1 MNIEDYL
8 AKPDQTIKQHSDKL
22 QQCLKTLTDLNY
34 IQNERQLYLTQEACK
49 YHDYGKANEEFQK
62 RVSSKK
68 KHKFDHSKEVPH
80 SILSMYFIN
89 PDDYENE
96 EDFYTIVYAVAFHHV
111 HVNVY
116 DELKKNKTLIKKLL
130 EPFEVYKFSTPLMLS
145 EIDEIRNK
153 RDSIVVKGLL
163 HKCDYCASAGIP
175 VEFPNNFLSASLTA
189 LLKSWQQKNAS
200 ANWNELQNYCKDK
213 ENSNIIAIAAT
224 GMGKTE
230 AALHWLGNGK
240 GFFVLPLRT
249 AINAMYNRIRLD
261 ILHNENISERL
272 ALLHSESAEFLSYQE
287 DLDIERITDYNDLGR
302 KYSLPLTITTMDQL
316 FDFVFRYSGY
326 ELKLATFSYSKI
338 IVDEIQ
344 MYNAELLAYLVY
356 GLEQIYAM
364 GGKIAIITAT
374 LMPFVR
380 DKLRA
385 KIPFEMQ
392 TFPSDKKRHNVK
404 VIDEKLSSA
413 DILNLY
419 EKNKKSGKHNKIL
432 VICNTIKKAQEIYR
446 ELENASDILLSSELR
461 MLHSRYIRMEREQ
474 LENEIKDFAGS
485 CKELGTP
492 QNGIWISTSLVEASL
507 DLDFDYLFTELQ
519 DLNSVFQRMGRC
531 NRLAL
536 KPIDEVNCYIY
547 LQIESKL
554 LGDFIDWDIYALSK
568 EELLEFAAKRNE
580 TLMTEGD
587 KTTMLEAFS
596 TERLR
601 NSNYMKEYKKIY
613 DYLEMLNTGED
624 NEKQEMRHI
633 QSVEIIPSVVYD
645 NNSERILDLLESLK
659 KENKATERIK
669 LKAEIKKY
677 TLPVPQYIYSKYLR
691 NISQNKVINRGYI
704 KISDYEKYP
713 VIGCIYTEK
722 GFEALDEVTDPMIW

>member
-8 AKPDQTIKQHSDKL
+8 AKPDQTIKQHSDQL
-22 QQCLKTLTDLNY
+22 LQCLKTLTDLNY
-34 IQNERQLYLTQEACK
+34 IQNERQLFLTQEACK

-68 KHKFDHSKEVPH
+68 KRKFDHTKEVPH

-89 PDDYENE
+89 PDDYQNE
-96 EDFYTIVYAVAFHHV
+96 EDYYIIVYAVAFHHV

-116 DELKKNKTLIKKLL
+116 DELKKNKDLIKNLL
-130 EPFEVYKFSTPLMLS
+130 EPFEVNKFRIPFMLS

-153 RDSIVVKGLL
+153 KDSILVKGLL
-163 HKCDYCASAGIP
+163 HKCDYCASAGVPI
-175 VEFPNNFLSASLTA
+175 EFPNNFLPASLTV
-189 LLKSWQQKNAS
+189 LLTSWQQKNAS
-200 ANWNELQNYCKDK
+200 ANWNKLQNYCKEK

-230 AALHWLGNGK
+230 AALHWLGGGK

-249 AINAMYNRIRLD
+249 AINAMYNRIRID

-272 ALLHSESAEFLSYQE
+272 ALLHSESAEFLSYQQGI
-287 DLDIERITDYNDLGR
+287 DIEHIPEYNELGR

-385 KIPFEMQ
+385 KIPFELQ
-392 TFPSDKKRHNVK
+392 TFLSDKKRHNVK
-404 VIDEKLSSA
+404 VMDEKLNSE

-419 EKNKKSGKHNKIL
+419 EKNKNLGKRNKIL
-432 VICNTIKKAQEIYR
+432 VICNTIKKAQELYR
-446 ELENASDILLSSELR
+446 ELENAFDILSLGELH

-485 CKELGTP
+485 RKELGTP

-536 KPIDEVNCYIY
+536 KPIDDVNCFVY
-547 LQIESKL
+547 LQIDSTL
-554 LGDFIDWDIYALSK
+554 LGDFIDSDIYALSK
-568 EELLEFAAKRNE
+568 EQLLAFAAEKNE
-580 TLMTEGD
+580 TLMTEDD
-587 KTTMLEAFS
+587 KTNMLEAFS

-601 NSNYMKEYKKIY
+601 NSNYMREYKDVY
-613 DYLEMLNTGED
+613 DNLEMLNTGED

-633 QSVEIIPSVVYD
+633 QSVEIIPSVIYD
-645 NNSERILDLLESLK
+645 EHSERILDLLDALNKES
-659 KENKATERIK
+659 EATERIK
-669 LKAEIKKY
+669 LKTEIKKY
-677 TLPVPQYIYSKYLR
+677 TLPVPQYIYGKYLR
-691 NISQNKVINRGYI
+691 NVSQNKVINRGYI
-704 KISDYEKYP
+704 KLSDYEKYP
-713 VIGCIYTEK
+713 IISCIYTKK
-722 GFEALDEVTDPMIW
+722 GFEALDEVKDAMIW

>member
-34 IQNERQLYLTQEACK
+34 IQDKRQLYLTQEACK

-68 KHKFDHSKEVPH
+68 KSKFDHSKEVPH

-96 EDFYTIVYAVAFHHV
+96 EDYYIIVYAVAFHHV

-116 DELKKNKTLIKKLL
+116 DELKKNQTLIKKLL
-130 EPFEVYKFSTPLMLS
+130 EPFEVYKFNIPLMLS
-145 EIDEIRNK
+145 ELYDMRNK
-153 RDSIVVKGLL
+153 RDSIIVKGLL
-163 HKCDYCASAGIP
+163 HKCDYCASAGEP
-175 VEFPNNFLSASLTA
+175 AELPNNFLPAALTA
-189 LLKSWQQKNAS
+189 LLTSWQQKNAS
-200 ANWNELQNYCKDK
+200 ANWNELQNYCKEK
-213 ENSNIIAIAAT
+213 QNSNIIAIAAT

-261 ILHNENISERL
+261 ILHNKNISERL
-272 ALLHSESAEFLSYQE
+272 ALLHSESAEFLAYQE

-326 ELKLATFSYSKI
+326 ELKLTTLSYSKI

-380 DKLRA
+380 DKLSA

-419 EKNKKSGKHNKIL
+419 EKNKKSGKRNKIL

-446 ELENASDILLSSELR
+446 ELENVSDILLPGELH

-474 LENEIKDFAGS
+474 LESEIRDFAGS
-485 CKELGTP
+485 RTELGTP
-492 QNGIWISTSLVEASL
+492 ENGIWISTSLVEASL

-547 LQIESKL
+547 LQIESTL
-554 LGDFIDWDIYALSK
+554 LGDFIDADIYALSK
-568 EELLEFAAKRNE
+568 EQLLAFAAEQNE
-580 TLMTEGD
+580 NLMTEDD
-587 KTTMLEAFS
+587 KTNMLEAFS

-601 NSNYMKEYKKIY
+601 NSNYMRVYKDIY
-613 DYLEMLNTGED
+613 DDLEMLNTGED

-633 QSVEIIPSVVYD
+633 QSIEIIPSVVYD
-645 NNSERILDLLESLK
+645 NNSERILDLLDALK
-659 KENKATERIK
+659 KENDATERIK
-669 LKAEIKKY
+669 LKTEIKKY
-677 TLPVPQYIYSKYLR
+677 TLSVPKHIYGRYLR
-691 NISQNKVINRGYI
+691 NISQNKVINRGYV

-713 VIGCIYTEK
+713 IIGCIYTKK
-722 GFEALDEVTDPMIW
+722 GFEALDEAEDAMIW